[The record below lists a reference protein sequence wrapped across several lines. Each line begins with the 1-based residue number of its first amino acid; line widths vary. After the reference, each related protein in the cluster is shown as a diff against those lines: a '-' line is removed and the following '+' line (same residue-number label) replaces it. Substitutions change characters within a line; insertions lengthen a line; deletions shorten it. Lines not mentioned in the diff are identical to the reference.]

1 VLRRPASR
9 GEDRGPD
16 GEVEVLEDL
25 ADDGGISEE
34 GDDAH
39 LPMARGTAERVDLVD
54 PGEELSPAGAG
65 SGGRGGAIRGVR
77 ARVGP
82 GYGEG

>member
-1 VLRRPASR
+1 VLGWAASR
-9 GEDRGPD
+9 GEGRGPN

-34 GDDAH
+34 GDDPH

-54 PGEELSPAGAG
+54 PGEELSPSGAG
-65 SGGRGGAIRGVR
+65 PGGRG
-77 ARVGP
+77 
-82 GYGEG
+82 